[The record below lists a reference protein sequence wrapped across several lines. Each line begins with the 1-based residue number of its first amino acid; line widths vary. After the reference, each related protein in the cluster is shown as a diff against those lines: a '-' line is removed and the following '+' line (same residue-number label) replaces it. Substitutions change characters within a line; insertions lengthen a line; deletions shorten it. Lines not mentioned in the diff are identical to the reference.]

1 MVCLSIHGSNPAS
14 SECQESVTLMSRF
27 CRRRIGDVPGA
38 HVRNRQKK
46 RTRPRLLLPGRFVLH
61 SDLRRR
67 LPDVNLGTQKARKP
81 TLLAGRKAK
90 RRANQKR
97 RLEAS
102 ATRSRS
108 KVKSYSNCHYLV
120 TNSGAGLFTATV
132 KFPLASNR
140 PVLQKSTDAGGY
152 SIKSGLGSFTLGPP
166 SLHQLDPGVGD
177 KNP

>member
-1 MVCLSIHGSNPAS
+1 MSGKCHIDVTFLSSQDWGRSRRARKKPSEEKNEAAVAAS
-14 SECQESVTLMSRF
+14 GTIC
-27 CRRRIGDVPGA
+27 A
-38 HVRNRQKK
+38 
-46 RTRPRLLLPGRFVLH
+46 H